1 MKIKALILVIILA
14 SCSNSNELI
23 LDVEIKDL
31 KKGKLV
37 LTKLNDSVFQ
47 PIDSFNVNG
56 QKNIVFKNEL
66 NEPQF
71 LFLNLFTNESYEPL
85 SLTFFAEKGKLKLVT
100 SLEKYGYELKV
111 TGSKNDSIYREY
123 LKLNKKFNDEKVDLI
138 KKSFEKRKSQENDS
152 VIIIDDLLLKLN
164 KRQFLHNAN
173 YVIRNKNYEIS
184 PYLAITDLK
193 NSKKILDT
201 VYKSLSAKVL
211 KSKYSLILKSLL

>member
-1 MKIKALILVIILA
+1 MKIKALLLALILT
-14 SCSNSNELI
+14 SCSNSNELV

-37 LTKLNDSVFQ
+37 LTKLNDSIFQ

-85 SLTFFAEKGKLKLVT
+85 SLSFFAEKGQIKLVT

-111 TGSKNDSIYREY
+111 TGSKNDSIYRNY

-152 VIIIDDLLLKLN
+152 VIIIEDLLLKLN

-193 NSKKILDT
+193 DSKKILDT
-201 VYKSLSAKVL
+201 VYKSLSDKVL

>member
-1 MKIKALILVIILA
+1 MKIKTLLLALILA

-37 LTKLNDSVFQ
+37 LTKLNDSIFQ

-85 SLTFFAEKGKLKLVT
+85 SLSFFAEKGQIKLVT

-111 TGSKNDSIYREY
+111 TGSKNDSIYRNY

-138 KKSFEKRKSQENDS
+138 KKSFEKRKSQDNDS

-201 VYKSLSAKVL
+201 VYNSLSAKVL

>member
-1 MKIKALILVIILA
+1 MKIKALLLALILT

-37 LTKLNDSVFQ
+37 LTKLNDSIFQ

-56 QKNIVFKNEL
+56 QKNILFKNEL

-85 SLTFFAEKGKLKLVT
+85 SLSFFAEKGQIKLVT

-111 TGSKNDSIYREY
+111 TGSKNDSIYRNY

-193 NSKKILDT
+193 DSKKILDT
-201 VYKSLSAKVL
+201 VYKSLSDKVL

>member
-37 LTKLNDSVFQ
+37 LSKLNDSIFQ
-47 PIDSFNVNG
+47 TIDSFNVNG
-56 QKNIVFKNEL
+56 HKNIVFKNEL

-138 KKSFEKRKSQENDS
+138 KKSFEKRKNQENDS

-201 VYKSLSAKVL
+201 VYKSLSSEVL

>member
-1 MKIKALILVIILA
+1 MKIKALILAIILA

-37 LTKLNDSVFQ
+37 LSKLNDSIFQ
-47 PIDSFNVNG
+47 TIDSFNVNG

-138 KKSFEKRKSQENDS
+138 KKSFEKRKNQENDS
-152 VIIIDDLLLKLN
+152 VI
-164 KRQFLHNAN
+164 
-173 YVIRNKNYEIS
+173 
-184 PYLAITDLK
+184 
-193 NSKKILDT
+193 T
-201 VYKSLSAKVL
+201 VYKSLSSEVL

>member
-1 MKIKALILVIILA
+1 MKIKVLILVIILA

-31 KKGKLV
+31 KKGKLI
-37 LTKLNDSVFQ
+37 LTKLNDSIFQ

-193 NSKKILDT
+193 DSKKILDT
-201 VYKSLSAKVL
+201 VYKSLSAEVL

>member
-1 MKIKALILVIILA
+1 MKIKALLLALILT

-37 LTKLNDSVFQ
+37 LTKLNDSIFQ

-85 SLTFFAEKGKLKLVT
+85 SLSFFAEKGQIKLVT

-111 TGSKNDSIYREY
+111 TGSKNDSIYRNY

-193 NSKKILDT
+193 DSKKILDT
-201 VYKSLSAKVL
+201 VYKSLSDKVL

>member
-1 MKIKALILVIILA
+1 MKIKALIIVIILA
-14 SCSNSNELI
+14 SCSNNNELI

-37 LTKLNDSVFQ
+37 LTKHNDSVFQ
-47 PIDSFNVNG
+47 PIDSFNLNG
-56 QKNIVFKNEL
+56 QKNIVFKHEL

-85 SLTFFAEKGKLKLVT
+85 SLSFFAEKGQIKLVT

-111 TGSKNDSIYREY
+111 TGSKNDSIYRKY

-193 NSKKILDT
+193 DSKIILDT
-201 VYKSLSAKVL
+201 VYNSLSDKVL

>member
-1 MKIKALILVIILA
+1 MKIKALLLALILA

-23 LDVEIKDL
+23 LDVKIKDL

-37 LTKLNDSVFQ
+37 LTKLNDSIFQ

-85 SLTFFAEKGKLKLVT
+85 SLSFFAEKGQIKLVT

-111 TGSKNDSIYREY
+111 TGSKNDSIYRNY
-123 LKLNKKFNDEKVDLI
+123 LKLNKRFNDEKVDLI
-138 KKSFEKRKSQENDS
+138 KKSFKKRKSQENDS

-193 NSKKILDT
+193 DSKKILDT
-201 VYKSLSAKVL
+201 VYKSLSDKVL

>member
-1 MKIKALILVIILA
+1 MKIKALITLIILA

-85 SLTFFAEKGKLKLVT
+85 SLSFFAEKGQIKLVT